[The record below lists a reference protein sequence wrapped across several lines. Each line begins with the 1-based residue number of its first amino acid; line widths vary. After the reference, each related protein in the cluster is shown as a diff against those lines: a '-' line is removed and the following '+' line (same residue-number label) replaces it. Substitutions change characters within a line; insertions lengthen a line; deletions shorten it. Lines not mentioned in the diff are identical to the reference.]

1 MVLPSATQPVP
12 YRFGWFEIIFGTLAV
27 MALAA
32 MLALLLLFA
41 GSLLMVVFSGIG
53 NSQAWLET
61 LPERGTQPRS
71 EEMQTLNYLI
81 GIALYAAVAFAVVII
96 ARNPLRM
103 PLAARV
109 AFADWTLDRQYWT
122 LLAAC
127 LAYALVSGYWVE
139 WVLPESRTWNVSPT
153 APVPLFLAFVLIVGV
168 GPFCEEL
175 LLRGWI
181 FSALRT
187 RLTFMPTLLITSV
200 VFALMHFEKTLL
212 YALVV
217 FPIGL
222 ALGFVR
228 ERYGSIKA
236 SASFHGMYNLFAFI
250 VTFFDIA

>member
-1 MVLPSATQPVP
+1 MVLPSAPQPVS

-32 MLALLLLFA
+32 MLAVLLLFA
-41 GSLLMVVFSGIG
+41 GSLVMVVVSGVG
-53 NSQAWLET
+53 NSQAWLES
-61 LPERGTQPRS
+61 LPERSARPQG
-71 EEMQTLNYLI
+71 ENIQTLNFLI
-81 GIALYAAVAFAVVII
+81 GLVLYASVAFAVVII
-96 ARNPLRM
+96 ARNPQRM
-103 PLAARV
+103 PLAERV

-127 LAYALVSGYWVE
+127 LAYALVSGFWLE
-139 WVLPESRTWNVSPT
+139 WILPESKTWSIPPT
-153 APVPLFLAFVLIVGV
+153 APVPVFLAFVLIVGV

-181 FSALRT
+181 FTALRT

-200 VFALMHFEKTLL
+200 IFALMHFERTLL
-212 YALVV
+212 YAVVV
-217 FPIGL
+217 FPVGL

-236 SASFHGMYNLFAFI
+236 SASFHGMYNLFAFV
-250 VTFFDIA
+250 VTLFDIA